1 METGKMGLNDIVA
14 EPGVVPLEEVAVRLH
29 PRDDVAISAKD
40 LAAGT
45 TLFIGAGW
53 DEPGTVV
60 LCRAVPSGH
69 KIALRQM
76 KAGVPIRRYG
86 QVIGFASQAIAPG
99 EHVHTHNLGIQALA
113 HDYAV
118 GEGAVGG
125 GAVGGSAQPV
135 AAVPEAER
143 RTFRGYRRRGGR
155 VGTRN
160 YIALLSSVN
169 CSAHTAREIAHHFTV
184 ERLAAFPNV
193 DGVIALV
200 HQSGCANEH
209 LLLQRTLAGMARH
222 PNVGAAL
229 LVGLGCETDAPDR
242 VVENHGLCDG
252 CRGLPGIQRI
262 LIQELGGIRK
272 TVQAGIAWVE
282 DVLPPVNDVR
292 REPVPIS
299 ELVLALQCG
308 GSDSWSG
315 VTANPVVGLVADR
328 VVEQGGSVVLSET
341 PEIYGAE
348 HLLARRAPD
357 PSVGQRL
364 LEEVRW
370 WEAYTE
376 RMGLQM
382 DDNRALG
389 NEAGG
394 LTTIYEKSLGAVAK
408 AGSSPLVD
416 VLDYAEPVQARGL
429 TFMNAPGFDP
439 VAVTG
444 QVAGGCNLVIFSTG
458 RGSVFGFKPAPS
470 IKISSNSAT
479 YQRLTGDMDLNAGR
493 VLEGESL
500 ERVAAD
506 LLDLVIAVAS
516 GGPSKSEAQGVG
528 EAEFAPWNRE
538 GTL

>member
-1 METGKMGLNDIVA
+1 MGVNA
-14 EPGVVPLEEVAVRLH
+14 RMPEASAVPLAEVAVRLH
-29 PRDDVAISAKD
+29 PRDEVAVAAKDLEAGTTVAISPGED
-40 LAAGT
+40 DAGT
-45 TLFIGAGW
+45 LVIRQAI
-53 DEPGTVV
+53 
-60 LCRAVPSGH
+60 ASGH

-76 KAGVPIRRYG
+76 EAGMPVRRYG
-86 QVIGFASQAIAPG
+86 QVIGFASQIISPG
-99 EHVHTHNLGIQALA
+99 EHVHTHNLGIQTLC
-113 HDYAV
+113 HDYSV
-118 GEGAVGG
+118 D
-125 GAVGGSAQPV
+125 GSAQPV
-135 AAVPEAER
+135 TVVPETQR
-143 RTFRGYRRRGGR
+143 RIFRGYRRRDGR

-160 YIALLSSVN
+160 YVAILSSVN
-169 CSAHTAREIAHHFTV
+169 CSAHTAREIAHHFTA

-200 HQSGCANEH
+200 HRSGCANEH

-242 VVENHGLCDG
+242 VVETHGLCDG
-252 CRGLPGIQRI
+252 CRGLPGIQSL

-272 TVQAGIAWVE
+272 TIQAGIAWVE
-282 DVLPPVNDVR
+282 GVLPRVNDVR

-348 HLLARRAPD
+348 HLLARRATNSP
-357 PSVGQRL
+357 VGQRL

-370 WEAYTE
+370 WEVYTE

-408 AGSSPLVD
+408 AGSSPLVE
-416 VLDYAEPVQARGL
+416 VLDYAEQVQARGL

-444 QVAGGCNLVIFSTG
+444 QVAGGCNLVIFTTG

-470 IKISSNSAT
+470 IKISSNSTT
-479 YQRLTGDMDLNAGR
+479 YERLTGDMDLNAGR

-500 ERVAAD
+500 ERVADD

>member
-1 METGKMGLNDIVA
+1 MGVNDNIS
-14 EPGVVPLEEVAVRLH
+14 EPGVVPLEEVAIRLH
-29 PRDDVAISAKD
+29 PRDEVAIAVKD

-45 TLFIGAGW
+45 TLSMRAGS
-53 DEPGTVV
+53 DGVGTVV
-60 LCRAVPSGH
+60 LRQAVPSGH
-69 KIALRQM
+69 KIALRKM
-76 KAGVPIRRYG
+76 EVGMPVRRYG
-86 QVIGFASQAIAPG
+86 QVIGFASRAIAPG
-99 EHVHTHNLGIQALA
+99 EHVHTHNLATQALT

-118 GEGAVGG
+118 GEGA
-125 GAVGGSAQPV
+125 QPI
-135 AAVPEAER
+135 AGVPEAER
-143 RTFRGYRRRGGR
+143 RAFRGYRRRDGR

-169 CSAHTAREIAHHFTV
+169 CSAHTAREIAHHFTA

-229 LVGLGCETDAPDR
+229 LVGLGCETDVPDR
-242 VVENHGLCDG
+242 VVETHGLCDG
-252 CRGLPGIQRI
+252 CRGLPGIQSL

-282 DVLPPVNDVR
+282 GVLPSVNEAR

-328 VVEQGGSVVLSET
+328 VVVQGGSVVLSET

-348 HLLARRAPD
+348 HLLARRATNPQ
-357 PSVGQRL
+357 VGRRL
-364 LEEVRW
+364 LGEVRW
-370 WEAYTE
+370 WEEYTQ

-416 VLDYAEPVQARGL
+416 VLDYAESVQERGL

-444 QVAGGCNLVIFSTG
+444 QVAGGCNLVIFTTG

-479 YQRLTGDMDLNAGR
+479 FERLTGDMDLNAGR

-500 ERVAAD
+500 ERLATD